1 MLLTII
7 GAAWFW
13 IDSIHARDIAVEA
26 GRRAAENHGLQLLD
40 ETVAISRLRAAR
52 DGMGRLRLQRNYSFE
67 VSDTGA
73 DRLLCSLTLLGKQV
87 DAVEMPPYRDNVVQ
101 LFH

>member
-1 MLLTII
+1 MLI
-7 GAAWFW
+7 GVVGAFWFW

-40 ETVAISRLRAAR
+40 ETVAISRLRTAR
-52 DGMGRLRLQRNYSFE
+52 DGMGRLRLQRTYTFE

-73 DRLLCSLTLLGKQV
+73 DRLSCNLTLLGKRV
-87 DAVEMPPYRDNVVQ
+87 DSVEMPPYRDNVVQ